1 MPTVDFDDELPKLK
15 TRIRDNDD
23 ISQRDKDL
31 ILKFARDVEL
41 EGLTKARVYKLATQ
55 SRG

>member
-15 TRIRDNDD
+15 TRIRDNYD

-31 ILKFARDVEL
+31 ILKFARRRR
-41 EGLTKARVYKLATQ
+41 A
-55 SRG
+55 